1 MKKIG
6 HNNPPIPLDPKETI
20 KKNISRRKLI
30 VDQDID
36 VFEGLPL
43 PTWIELSLIDVC
55 NRSCSFCPKADE
67 TIAPDTYMK
76 MNRTLVDKL
85 YNDLKKIK
93 YNGSIAL
100 CGYGEPLL
108 HKDIEYITDKLSK
121 VANVEIVTNGDVLS
135 SKMLKKQKFYQ

>member
-1 MKKIG
+1 MS

-55 NRSCSFCPKADE
+55 NELFF
-67 TIAPDTYMK
+67 
-76 MNRTLVDKL
+76 
-85 YNDLKKIK
+85 
-93 YNGSIAL
+93 
-100 CGYGEPLL
+100 
-108 HKDIEYITDKLSK
+108 LSK
-121 VANVEIVTNGDVLS
+121 SRRNYCT
-135 SKMLKKQKFYQ
+135 

>member
-85 YNDLKKIK
+85 YNDLKKLSIK
-93 YNGSIAL
+93 V
-100 CGYGEPLL
+100 LL
-108 HKDIEYITDKLSK
+108 HYVDMESHFFIKILNI
-121 VANVEIVTNGDVLS
+121 
-135 SKMLKKQKFYQ
+135 